1 MAFGKANFKSKNPTG
16 DKAFNAITKHVFQGG
31 VNPPMAPGGDGDNDT
46 DDQQPAGKP
55 QPKGGKKSKGS
66 GGKRYDTA
74 TQSFRSL

>member
-31 VNPPMAPGGDGDNDT
+31 VNPPMQPGDGDNDA
-46 DDQQPAGKP
+46 DDQPQSAGKP
-55 QPKGGKKSKGS
+55 QPKGGKKSKGF